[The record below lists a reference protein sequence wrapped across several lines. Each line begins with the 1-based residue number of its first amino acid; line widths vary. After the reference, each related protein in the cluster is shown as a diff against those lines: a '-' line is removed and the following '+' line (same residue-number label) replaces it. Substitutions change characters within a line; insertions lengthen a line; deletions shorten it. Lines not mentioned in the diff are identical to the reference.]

1 MSANFIIPD
10 WPAPTGVKSIVTTR
24 LGGFSHES
32 YASLNPALH
41 VGDNPEH
48 VARNRALI
56 SQQLAT
62 RFSPQWLEQVHGV
75 TVFEANARDLV
86 YPESGRSEVAGNACV
101 PSADAVITGD
111 RGLPCA
117 IMTADCLPVLFCN
130 TSGDRVAAAHAGWR
144 GLLAGVLEN
153 TCGYFEQ
160 SPEHLMAWFGPAIG
174 PGNFEVGGEVRD
186 AFIDYSQK
194 TATAFVANKDNPGH
208 WFADLY
214 ALATIRL
221 NSVGLRAIYGGGF
234 CTYRD
239 SERFYSYRRDR
250 VTGRM
255 ASLIWLE

>member
-1 MSANFIIPD
+1 MNANFIFPD
-10 WPAPTGVKSIVTTR
+10 WPAPVGVKSIVTTR
-24 LGGFSHES
+24 QGGFSDGP

-41 VGDNPEH
+41 VGDDPEH

-56 SQQLAT
+56 SQQLGA
-62 RFSPQWLEQVHGV
+62 RFSTQWLEQVHGV
-75 TVFEANARDLV
+75 KVFEANAGDLAS
-86 YPESGRSEVAGNACV
+86 PEPEGPETSLNAHAPC
-101 PSADAVITGD
+101 ADAVITSV
-111 RGLPCA
+111 RELPCA
-117 IMTADCLPVLFCN
+117 VMTADCLPVLFCN

-153 TCGYFEQ
+153 TCDHFKQ
-160 SPEHLMAWFGPAIG
+160 SHEHLMAWFGPAIG
-174 PGNFEVGGEVRD
+174 PGNFEVGEEVRD
-186 AFIDYSQK
+186 AFINYSQK

-221 NSVGLRAIYGGGF
+221 NSIGLQAIYGGGF

-239 SERFYSYRRDR
+239 AGRFYSYRRDR